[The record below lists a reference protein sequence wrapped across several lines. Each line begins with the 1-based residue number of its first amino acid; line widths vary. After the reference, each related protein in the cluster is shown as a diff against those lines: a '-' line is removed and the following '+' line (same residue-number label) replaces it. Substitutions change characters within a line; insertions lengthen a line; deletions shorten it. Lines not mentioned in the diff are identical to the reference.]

1 MIEINNLSKK
11 FWDKNSGE
19 FFAVKDV
26 NLSINK
32 GEIFGLLGPNGAGK
46 TTLLRMLIGILKP
59 SSGDIIYDN
68 LSLLGNEEYIK
79 GKVSFLSENT
89 KLYEKLSIDEVLNY
103 LGQLYEIPGSIFEDR
118 KYELYKTFQ
127 MFDFK
132 DKAIGKLST
141 GQKQKCSIARVM
153 LNNPEIYILD
163 EPTLGL
169 DVITSRSIIDFI
181 KNEAKNGK
189 TIIFSSH
196 YMEEVEALCDRICL
210 FHKGEILDIGTLDE
224 FREKNY
230 GNNLREIFLNHIDK
244 LEGGANE

>member
-11 FWDKNSGE
+11 FWDKNTGE
-19 FFAVKDV
+19 FFAVKNV
-26 NLSINK
+26 NLTINK

-59 SSGDIIYDN
+59 SYGEIIYN
-68 LSLLGNEEYIK
+68 NIPLMGNEELIK
-79 GKVSFLSENT
+79 TKVSFLSEST

-103 LGQLYEIPGSIFEDR
+103 LGELYGIPKESLENKKNELYENFKIN
-118 KYELYKTFQ
+118 
-127 MFDFK
+127 DFK
-132 DKAIGKLST
+132 NKAIGKLST

-181 KNEAKNGK
+181 KSEAEKGK

-196 YMEEVEALCDRICL
+196 YMEEVEALCNRICL
-210 FHKGEILDIGTLDE
+210 FHRGEVLDIGALED

-244 LEGGANE
+244 LEGGADE